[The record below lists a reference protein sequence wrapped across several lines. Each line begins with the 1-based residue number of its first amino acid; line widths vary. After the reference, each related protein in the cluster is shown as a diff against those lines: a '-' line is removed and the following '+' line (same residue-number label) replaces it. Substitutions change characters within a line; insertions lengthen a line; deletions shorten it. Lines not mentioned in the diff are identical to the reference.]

1 MTAITKVKK
10 IVNPHS
16 FIIQDYAYSNTLVLM
31 VNNSQLP
38 KNAVIDRVRL
48 LGSFNVNGKEIKDV
62 LLDDILEVNVDVK
75 YHQEYT
81 DENDRVL
88 ATMYF
93 PEGVPQDLLDK
104 VLSYIITDFKVYYHE
119 EAIMV
124 AE

>member
-1 MTAITKVKK
+1 MTAIAKAKK

-16 FIIQDYAYSNTLVLM
+16 FIIEDYAYSNTFVLM

-38 KNAVIDRVRL
+38 KSAVIDRVRL

-81 DENDRVL
+81 DGNDRVV

-93 PEGVPQDLLDK
+93 PEGVPEDLRLK
-104 VLSYIITDFKVYYHE
+104 ILSGVINDFKVYYHE
-119 EAIMV
+119 EAILEV
-124 AE
+124 E